1 MIRCL
6 HELKAISVFLFKN
19 EFTYNLVNM
28 SHAMADISF
37 LNFHKL
43 WGWLSCKSVS
53 KYGVRRGVSD
63 LEVV

>member
-37 LNFHKL
+37 LNFLIINSCPLLFFKDEKL
-43 WGWLSCKSVS
+43 LI
-53 KYGVRRGVSD
+53 
-63 LEVV
+63 